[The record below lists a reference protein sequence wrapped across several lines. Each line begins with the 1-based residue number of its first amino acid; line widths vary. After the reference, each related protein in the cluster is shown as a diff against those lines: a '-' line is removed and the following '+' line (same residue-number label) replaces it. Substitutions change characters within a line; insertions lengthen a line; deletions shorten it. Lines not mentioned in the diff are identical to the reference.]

1 MDRHCEQCG
10 GAMLE
15 STKPVVRESDSD
27 PARNIVPVYFCPKCG
42 NVYGRDDPT
51 ST

>member
-10 GAMLE
+10 AAMLE
-15 STKPVVRESDSD
+15 STKPVVRASD
-27 PARNIVPVYFCPKCG
+27 AAATRKVVPVYFCPKCG
-42 NVYGRDDPT
+42 NVYERYDPT